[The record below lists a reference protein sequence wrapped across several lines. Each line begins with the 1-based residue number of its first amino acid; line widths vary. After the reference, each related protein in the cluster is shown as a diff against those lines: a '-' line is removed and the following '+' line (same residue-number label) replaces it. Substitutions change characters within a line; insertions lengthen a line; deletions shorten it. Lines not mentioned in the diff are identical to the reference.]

1 MCSSG
6 NPITLAEFL
15 GINHGC
21 HQWNQISGKGDRH
34 DQEIDRTAYLR
45 DIESK
50 EEALKQLYR

>member
-6 NPITLAEFL
+6 NPITLAGFL

-21 HQWNQISGKGDRH
+21 LQWNQISDKGDRH